1 MGISRASHPDCSPK
15 GKQTYQTL
23 YGKGG
28 HIHNVY
34 QRKITLDQESFK
46 ALASDTRIEI
56 LKRLDKSQMTVTDL
70 ANNLSVNKSAVYK
83 HLSRLLDAGLV
94 KKLDDNRKWVYYKLS
109 MKGMHLLHPERVQI
123 ALMLSAAVLAITLA
137 ITQIYTFIMGTLTT
151 TEIPNNDGT
160 LMRPVFVTEI
170 IHDPM
175 LLAIGVLLVVVGS
188 ILVYMAY
195 RIHVVS
201 KTREIAL

>member
-1 MGISRASHPDCSPK
+1 
-15 GKQTYQTL
+15 
-23 YGKGG
+23 
-28 HIHNVY
+28 VY

-70 ANNLSVNKSAVYK
+70 ANDLAVNKSAVYK

-94 KKLDDNRKWVYYKLS
+94 KKLEDNRKWVYYKLS

-137 ITQIYTFIMGTLTT
+137 ISQIYTFIMGTETIKEVPGPAGGFDDTIL
-151 TEIPNNDGT
+151 
-160 LMRPVFVTEI
+160 VTEL

-175 LLAIGVLLVVVGS
+175 LLTIGALLVAMGVV
-188 ILVYMAY
+188 LVFMAY
-195 RIHVVS
+195 RIHVIA
-201 KTREIAL
+201 KTRDVAL

>member
-1 MGISRASHPDCSPK
+1 
-15 GKQTYQTL
+15 
-23 YGKGG
+23 
-28 HIHNVY
+28 
-34 QRKITLDQESFK
+34 LDQESFK

-70 ANNLSVNKSAVYK
+70 ANDLSVNKSAVYK

-137 ITQIYTFIMGTLTT
+137 VSQIYTFIYGTVSV
-151 TEIPNNDGT
+151 TERLIDPNNEILGYE
-160 LMRPVFVTEI
+160 FVYDTV
-170 IHDPM
+170 HDPM
-175 LLAIGVLLVVVGS
+175 LLAIGALLVAVGGV
-188 ILVYMAY
+188 LVYMAY
-195 RIHVVS
+195 RINVVA
-201 KTREIAL
+201 KTRDIAL

>member
-1 MGISRASHPDCSPK
+1 
-15 GKQTYQTL
+15 
-23 YGKGG
+23 
-28 HIHNVY
+28 VY

-70 ANNLSVNKSAVYK
+70 ANDLSVNKSPVYK

-94 KKLDDNRKWVYYKLS
+94 RKLDDNRKWVYYKLS

-137 ITQIYTFIMGTLTT
+137 ITQIYTFIMGTLIIN
-151 TEIPNNDGT
+151 EVPIDPSLGPAGGIILVD
-160 LMRPVFVTEI
+160 EI

-175 LLAIGVLLVVVGS
+175 LLAFGALLVAVGGV
-188 ILVYMAY
+188 LVYMAY

>member
-1 MGISRASHPDCSPK
+1 
-15 GKQTYQTL
+15 
-23 YGKGG
+23 
-28 HIHNVY
+28 VY

-70 ANNLSVNKSAVYK
+70 ANELQVNKSAVYK

-94 KKLDDNRKWVYYKLS
+94 KKLEDNRKWVYYKLS

-137 ITQIYTFIMGTLTT
+137 VSQIYLFLAGNPVT
-151 TEIPNNDGT
+151 TEK
-160 LMRPVFVTEI
+160 PVPGGAYGDVLFVTEMV
-170 IHDPM
+170 HDPM
-175 LLAIGVLLVVVGS
+175 LLAIGVLLVAVGGV
-188 ILVYMAY
+188 LAFMAY
-195 RIHVVS
+195 KVYQNAKVPAYI
-201 KTREIAL
+201 

>member
-1 MGISRASHPDCSPK
+1 M
-15 GKQTYQTL
+15 
-23 YGKGG
+23 
-28 HIHNVY
+28 Y

-70 ANNLSVNKSAVYK
+70 ANDLKVNKSAVYK

-94 KKLDDNRKWVYYKLS
+94 KKLEDNRKWVYYKLS

-123 ALMLSAAVLAITLA
+123 ALMLSASVLAITLA
-137 ITQIYTFIMGTLTT
+137 LSQIYTYIVGTTVVREVPTGFGTVEFIEDL
-151 TEIPNNDGT
+151 
-160 LMRPVFVTEI
+160 V
-170 IHDPM
+170 HDPM
-175 LLAIGVLLVVVGS
+175 VLAIGALLMAVGGVLA
-188 ILVYMAY
+188 YMAY

-201 KTREIAL
+201 KTRDVAI

>member
-1 MGISRASHPDCSPK
+1 VKSGLIR
-15 GKQTYQTL
+15 
-23 YGKGG
+23 
-28 HIHNVY
+28 NVY

-70 ANNLSVNKSAVYK
+70 ANELSVNKSAVYK

-94 KKLDDNRKWVYYKLS
+94 KKLEDNRKWVYYKLS

-137 ITQIYTFIMGTLTT
+137 ISQIYTYVLGTIVIKEVPMEGVAD
-151 TEIPNNDGT
+151 EIF
-160 LMRPVFVTEI
+160 LVEELV
-170 IHDPM
+170 HDPM
-175 LLAIGVLLVVVGS
+175 LLAIGALLVAVGGV
-188 ILVYMAY
+188 LAYMAY
-195 RIHVVS
+195 RIHMAS
-201 KTREIAL
+201 KTRDVTL

>member
-1 MGISRASHPDCSPK
+1 VKWSH
-15 GKQTYQTL
+15 
-23 YGKGG
+23 
-28 HIHNVY
+28 IRNVY

-70 ANNLSVNKSAVYK
+70 ANDLSVNKSAVYK

-94 KKLDDNRKWVYYKLS
+94 RKLDDNRKWVYYKLS

-137 ITQIYTFIMGTLTT
+137 ITQIYTFIVGSVVISE
-151 TEIPNNDGT
+151 EILPGESE
-160 LMRPVFVTEI
+160 PVIFEVI
-170 IHDPM
+170 VHDP
-175 LLAIGVLLVVVGS
+175 LLLVIGALLIAVGGVLA
-188 ILVYMAY
+188 YMAY
-195 RIHVVS
+195 RIKLAAAHREVV
-201 KTREIAL
+201 I

>member
-1 MGISRASHPDCSPK
+1 V
-15 GKQTYQTL
+15 L
-23 YGKGG
+23 

-70 ANNLSVNKSAVYK
+70 ANELQVNKSAVYK

-94 KKLDDNRKWVYYKLS
+94 KKLEDNRKWVYYKLS

-137 ITQIYTFIMGTLTT
+137 VSQIYIYLVGNWVTK
-151 TEIPNNDGT
+151 EVPN
-160 LMRPVFVTEI
+160 PVGLGDTIFVEELV
-170 IHDPM
+170 HDPM
-175 LLAIGVLLVVVGS
+175 LLAIGALLAAVGGVLAF
-188 ILVYMAY
+188 MAY
-195 RIHVVS
+195 KVYKNAKAPAYI
-201 KTREIAL
+201 

>member
-1 MGISRASHPDCSPK
+1 M
-15 GKQTYQTL
+15 
-23 YGKGG
+23 
-28 HIHNVY
+28 Y

-70 ANNLSVNKSAVYK
+70 ANELQVNKSAVYK

-123 ALMLSAAVLAITLA
+123 ALMLSAATLAITLA
-137 ITQIYTFIMGTLTT
+137 MSQIYTFIVGTK
-151 TEIPNNDGT
+151 I
-160 LMRPVFVTEI
+160 VTEVPNDSGFGEPDFI
-170 IHDPM
+170 TQIVHDPM
-175 LLAIGVLLVVVGS
+175 LLALGALLVAVGAVL
-188 ILVYMAY
+188 IYMAY
-195 RIHVVS
+195 RIHVVA
-201 KTREIAL
+201 KARDVAI

>member
-1 MGISRASHPDCSPK
+1 M
-15 GKQTYQTL
+15 
-23 YGKGG
+23 
-28 HIHNVY
+28 Y

-70 ANNLSVNKSAVYK
+70 ANDLSVNKSAVYK

-94 KKLDDNRKWVYYKLS
+94 RKLDDKRKWVYYKLS

-137 ITQIYTFIMGTLTT
+137 ITQIYTFIMGTLTIN
-151 TEIPNNDGT
+151 EVPIPNDAYGRT
-160 LMRPVFVTEI
+160 WFVTEI

-175 LLAIGVLLVVVGS
+175 LMAIGALLVAVGGV
-188 ILVYMAY
+188 LVYMAY

>member
-1 MGISRASHPDCSPK
+1 M
-15 GKQTYQTL
+15 
-23 YGKGG
+23 
-28 HIHNVY
+28 Y

-70 ANNLSVNKSAVYK
+70 ANDLSVNKSAVYK

-94 KKLDDNRKWVYYKLS
+94 KKLEDNRKWVYYKLS

-123 ALMLSAAVLAITLA
+123 ALMLSAATLAITLA
-137 ITQIYTFIMGTLTT
+137 LSQIYTFILGTENIKEVPVPGQPLGEVTYVV
-151 TEIPNNDGT
+151 EI
-160 LMRPVFVTEI
+160 L
-170 IHDPM
+170 HDPL
-175 LLAIGVLLVVVGS
+175 LLAIGVLLVSVGAV
-188 ILVYMAY
+188 LVYMAY

-201 KTREIAL
+201 KTREVAL

>member
-1 MGISRASHPDCSPK
+1 
-15 GKQTYQTL
+15 
-23 YGKGG
+23 
-28 HIHNVY
+28 VY

-56 LKRLDKSQMTVTDL
+56 LKRLDVSQMTVTDL
-70 ANNLSVNKSAVYK
+70 ANELKVNKSAVYK

-137 ITQIYTFIMGTLTT
+137 LSQIYTFIMGVEVTR
-151 TEIPNNDGT
+151 E
-160 LMRPVFVTEI
+160 RPVEGMPTGTVEYITELV
-170 IHDPM
+170 HDPM
-175 LLAIGVLLVVVGS
+175 LLAMGALLVAVGAV
-188 ILVYMAY
+188 LVYMAY
-195 RIHVVS
+195 RINVVA
-201 KTREIAL
+201 KARAGAL

>member
-1 MGISRASHPDCSPK
+1 M
-15 GKQTYQTL
+15 
-23 YGKGG
+23 
-28 HIHNVY
+28 Y

-70 ANNLSVNKSAVYK
+70 ANDLHVNKSAVYK

-137 ITQIYTFIMGTLTT
+137 ISQIYTFVMGT
-151 TEIPNNDGT
+151 EVVKEVPGDGIFG
-160 LMRPVFVTEI
+160 PVLVTEI
-170 IHDPM
+170 VHDPM
-175 LLAIGVLLVVVGS
+175 LLAIGSLLVAVGGV
-188 ILVYMAY
+188 LVYMAY
-195 RIHVVS
+195 RIHVVA
-201 KTREIAL
+201 KARDVAL